1 MFFELSI
8 RLKGVAGFLSLKTL
22 ESLAHREEEVLNRL
36 RNKEVRPT
44 SEVINTLLRASDCIK
59 SLLDSIT
66 TSNERDV
73 TEHIVALE
81 NLLLNPAN
89 LIHGQLPLASP
100 RHEDFETEP
109 VAEEDFALAVQVPK
123 LNPELLR
130 DFLIECHD
138 NLEQLD
144 AFLVALEHEPHDQDP
159 FDAGNHSGL
168 DHHQRWKSVCNPP
181 GKSFGIG
188 SS

>member
-1 MFFELSI
+1 
-8 RLKGVAGFLSLKTL
+8 
-22 ESLAHREEEVLNRL
+22 L
-36 RNKEVRPT
+36 RSNEVRPT

-73 TEHIVALE
+73 SEHIVALE

-89 LIHGQLPLASP
+89 LIDGQLPVASP
-100 RHEDFETEP
+100 HYEVLETEH
-109 VAEEDFALAVQVPK
+109 VAGEDIVLTAQVPK

-130 DFLIECHD
+130 DFLIECHE

-144 AFLVALEHEPHDQDP
+144 AFLVALEHEPNDRELL
-159 FDAGNHSGL
+159 N
-168 DHHQRWKSVCNPP
+168 SV
-181 GKSFGIG
+181 FRTLHTIEG
-188 SS
+188 SSGFLSFRKVEAVAHAAENLLSELRAGQFTACCRWSTYVRFSRPHRMRV